1 MTSSRRLEKI
11 NEEIKNI
18 LGKIIFSEYSDP
30 MYLISITRVDTSAD
44 LHHAKIFVSALKDLP
59 SAVNNLNLHK
69 GAISRQLAAK
79 MTTKFTPKILFL
91 PDDSIAYA
99 DQISKVIDQAI
110 KKK

>member
-18 LGKIIFSEYSDP
+18 LGKIIFTEFSNPS
-30 MYLISITRVDTSAD
+30 YLISITRVDTSAD
-44 LHHAKIFVSALKDLP
+44 LHHAKVFVSAFKDLP
-59 SAVNNLNLHK
+59 LAVQELNHQK
-69 GAISRQLAAK
+69 GAISRQLSAK
-79 MTTKFTPKILFL
+79 MTTKFTPKISFF

-99 DQISKVIDQAI
+99 NQISMVIDQAV